1 MPTRS
6 KKPHTLEAK
15 KSIFASSINTSTKA
29 QRKKIDKIDKDTT
42 LPTVQFAEVY
52 MYQKGAWHFKGMSCM
67 LCSKI
72 MNDQY
77 VIDNHHYVCEI
88 NIFNNKNVGN
98 D

>member
-1 MPTRS
+1 MR
-6 KKPHTLEAK
+6 KRKGHTLESK
-15 KSIFASSINTSTKA
+15 KNILASSINTSTKA
-29 QRKKIDKIDKDTT
+29 QRKKIDKIDKDTS
-42 LPTVQFAEVY
+42 LPTVQFAEVH